1 MHSLQIKGQ
10 CLARRLTETISKPL
24 QRNKSAPAL
33 PFFGHWCHSRLERLM
48 RPINRQNPGWLLL
61 VCSMPVFAIL
71 VAACAAFG
79 PYHGNTAEQPFN
91 SVRGPTN
98 GRYKLAF
105 IEFGDQGSALDN
117 SQIKA
122 ALEVIHQAP
131 RPVLFVYIHGWQNN
145 ADSGDVCHFE
155 HFLDSLSRV
164 PEATGNVNVIGVY
177 IAWRGRDLTF
187 PGLNLLT
194 F

>member
-1 MHSLQIKGQ
+1 MV
-10 CLARRLTETISKPL
+10 LAS
-24 QRNKSAPAL
+24 
-33 PFFGHWCHSRLERLM
+33 
-48 RPINRQNPGWLLL
+48 
-61 VCSMPVFAIL
+61 
-71 VAACAAFG
+71 CASFG

-91 SVRGPTN
+91 SVRGPKN

-122 ALEVIHQAP
+122 ALEVIHQAE

-145 ADSGDVCHFE
+145 ANSGDVCHFE
-155 HFLDSLSRV
+155 HFLDTVSSF
-164 PEATGNVNVIGVY
+164 PEAAGRNINVIGVY

-194 F
+194 FYSRKAVAAEIASQVSCLATLNELALAAEDPSKKLHRSILIGHSFGGLLLV